1 MKLWKWTKEVIRS
14 DDGHRIGEL
23 WKINYRNLVGTVLE
37 LQAIENPFKHNKDHE
52 GYMYDI
58 MMSVC
63 LGGDH
68 DTCKEDEYEFMT
80 FDDFMLRV
88 KWASE
93 SKREYLTIGWL
104 RHLLYKLGVSRKFIV
119 TYMRNWEMTKRQLYV
134 KFILRARGEEE

>member
-1 MKLWKWTKEVIRS
+1 
-14 DDGHRIGEL
+14 
-23 WKINYRNLVGTVLE
+23 
-37 LQAIENPFKHNKDHE
+37 
-52 GYMYDI
+52 MYDI